1 MNPDDQ
7 PDQYPA
13 LAVPTV
19 ERQPVLLPAM
29 GPAHTGEP
37 PNLIPWSAVCGQPR
51 WSLAADLPV
60 RRGLGSMT
68 RRRGLSL
75 AVASMDMISA
85 AFVRARP
92 DAVRRRPAW
101 RPQWSATRTTPLR
114 FGTGAR

>member
-37 PNLIPWSAVCGQPR
+37 PDLIPWSAVCAGNR
-51 WSLAADLPV
+51 DGLLPP
-60 RRGLGSMT
+60 
-68 RRRGLSL
+68 
-75 AVASMDMISA
+75 ISPYA
-85 AFVRARP
+85 EVWVP
-92 DAVRRRPAW
+92 
-101 RPQWSATRTTPLR
+101 
-114 FGTGAR
+114 